1 MVDGGGADDTGGGEG
16 VTVVTVVDGTVV
28 EEEVGGEDADDVV
41 PDFGKG
47 RGRPYGLVTIW
58 SGGEVGTIWS
68 VPVGRGERTGSSSIR
83 SM

>member
-16 VTVVTVVDGTVV
+16 VTVGTVVDGTVV

-47 RGRPYGLVTIW
+47 RGRPYGLVGKLGLFGLFRL
-58 SGGEVGTIWS
+58 GGEREQV
-68 VPVGRGERTGSSSIR
+68 RLL
-83 SM
+83 